1 MDLQQT
7 LNRAQFE
14 AASHID
20 GPLLILAGAGS
31 GKTKVLTHRI
41 ANMISSGGV
50 SPFNILAITF
60 TNKAANEMRNR
71 VNAICREGS
80 NVWVSTFHSL
90 CVRLLRREIHNIGY
104 DSSFTVL
111 DADDSLRLIKKC
123 LDELGLSD
131 KMYPPKSVV
140 AAIGRFKDQMIT
152 PEAALRDIPQSDF
165 RMANIAEVYKLY
177 SRKLRQNN
185 SLDFDDLIMRTV
197 QLFTDCQDVLERYRA
212 RFRYIMVDE
221 YQDTNAAQYEL
232 VRLLSEKHRNICVVG
247 DDDQSIYGW
256 RGADIRNILDFEK
269 DFVGAK
275 AVKLEQNYRSTRT
288 ILEAANS
295 VIRNNSQRKAKQLWT
310 DAGDGSKIGFRQT
323 DNDREEARFVADIIN
338 KRHAEGG
345 KYADHAVLYR
355 SNFLSRAV
363 EEELVRASIPHRVF
377 GGTRFYDRK
386 EIRDVLAYLR
396 LINNPRD
403 SVSLL
408 RVINVPRRG
417 IGDTTVSKLEEYAA
431 AHDMPLFDVFD
442 ELDNV
447 DVARQAKKL
456 REFRE
461 MMGDLHVSAMKIGV
475 AELLVNVLDATGYV
489 RELKLEATDEAQGR
503 IENIDALVAK
513 AVEFEQANGEPTLAA
528 FLEELT
534 LVADIDN
541 YDESADA
548 VSLMTMHSSKGLEF
562 DTVFIIG
569 CEEGQFPSYRAV
581 VSDTP
586 AELEEERRLAYVGI
600 TRARRRLVLTCAFRR
615 WVRGNDVY
623 NRVSRF
629 VKEISDENVENLKM
643 DNQRI
648 ENEKHDDEAGA
659 LKSQDAKAAE
669 RTGISRY
676 AEINKVRNSID
687 ISFGGKNYMQGKARG
702 ADVPAGE
709 QQEFKP
715 GDRVRLMKYGV
726 GTVLDVKDAGADT
739 ELTVE
744 FEGAGKKKILAG
756 LSKIKKVEE

>member
-1 MDLQQT
+1 MNVHQT
-7 LNRAQFE
+7 LNRAQHE

-20 GPLLILAGAGS
+20 GPLLVLAGAGS

-41 ANMISSGGV
+41 ANMIETGSV
-50 SPFNILAITF
+50 APFNILAITF
-60 TNKAANEMRNR
+60 TNKAAGEMRSR
-71 VNAICREGS
+71 VNAICREGGS
-80 NVWVSTFHSL
+80 VWVSTFHSL
-90 CVRLLRREIHNIGY
+90 CVRILRREIHNLGY
-104 DSSFTVL
+104 DSSFTIL

-123 LDELGLSD
+123 LDELNIND
-131 KMYPPKSVV
+131 KMYPPKSM
-140 AAIGRFKDQMIT
+140 AAAVGRFKDQMIT
-152 PEAALRDIPQSDF
+152 PEMASRDTPESDF
-165 RMANIAEVYKLY
+165 RMANIVDIYKLY

-185 SLDFDDLIMRTV
+185 SLDFDDLISLTV
-197 QLFTDCQDVLERYRA
+197 RLFTEYPDILEGYRS

-232 VRLLSEKHRNICVVG
+232 VRLLSERHGNLCVVG

-269 DFVGAK
+269 DFSGAK
-275 AVKLEQNYRSTRT
+275 VVKLEQNYRSTRN

-295 VIRNNSQRKAKQLWT
+295 VIRNNSQRKHKQLWT
-310 DAGDGSKIGFRQT
+310 DSGDGCKIGLNQAAS
-323 DNDREEARFVADIIN
+323 DREEAAFVAGSIAKSRQD
-338 KRHAEGG
+338 GG
-345 KYADHAVLYR
+345 KYSDNAVLYR

-363 EEELVRASIPHRVF
+363 EEELVKAGIPHRVF

-417 IGDTTVSKLEEYAA
+417 IGEVTMQKLEAYAA
-431 AHDMPLFDVFD
+431 SVDKPLFEVFD
-442 ELDNV
+442 ELENA
-447 DVARQAKKL
+447 DVGRQSKKL

-461 MMGDLHVSAMKIGV
+461 MMVRFHSDAMNYGV
-475 AELLVNVLDATGYV
+475 AELLGSVLEQTGYIE
-489 RELKLEATDEAQGR
+489 ELKLEATEEAQGR

-513 AVEFEQANGEPTLAA
+513 ALEFEQHAEEPTLAA
-528 FLEELT
+528 FLEELA
-534 LVADIDN
+534 LVADIDSF
-541 YDESADA
+541 DADADA
-548 VSLMTMHSSKGLEF
+548 VALMTIHSSKGLEF
-562 DTVFIIG
+562 DSVYIVG
-569 CEEGQFPSYRAV
+569 CEEGQFPSYRSL
-581 VSDTP
+581 VSETP
-586 AELEEERRLAYVGI
+586 KELEEERRLAYVGI
-600 TRARRRLVLTCAFRR
+600 TRARRRLTLTSAFRR

-629 VKEISDENVENLKM
+629 VREISDDNLENVKM
-643 DNQRI
+643 DNQRVDA
-648 ENEKHDDEAGA
+648 KHDESEDTT
-659 LKSQDAKAAE
+659 LKSADSKPAE

-687 ISFGGKNYMQGKARG
+687 ISFGGKNYMQGAKRA
-702 ADVPAGE
+702 ADAATRE
-709 QQEFKP
+709 QLEFKP

-744 FEGAGKKKILAG
+744 FEGAGKKKILAN